1 MKQDLEISMAAVS
14 LCPDFSSEIQSLYK
28 NWMDI
33 EINFLHYEGNAG
45 ECLLGKVHMQE
56 LEVTI
61 ENTS

>member
-1 MKQDLEISMAAVS
+1 M
-14 LCPDFSSEIQSLYK
+14 
-28 NWMDI
+28 NI

-61 ENTS
+61 ENTSWSNNSMNIGEII